1 MEIDPSDFYK
11 LNVIDTCA
19 VWNVLSSRIL
29 FQTAVSSSCVFSCTA
44 FIAYECLLKPRKTVT
59 SADEQLQKRLQIEQR
74 NGRFQVYHLDVE
86 ELLEVGNPKKRKNLG
101 KGELSSIAF
110 AKRTRQAFLTDDRG
124 ARKLA
129 EQVMPEKMVQ
139 TTPHLFGWLYFSQRL
154 GDGDK
159 KGIISE
165 HECVARP
172 LRPHFE
178 KMYQRALYYRL
189 QANMAKNLVEDIP
202 PEMPIISSTKKMILP

>member
-1 MEIDPSDFYK
+1 MATIDPSDFYK
-11 LNVIDTCA
+11 LNVVDTCA
-19 VWNVLSSRIL
+19 VWNALSSKL
-29 FQTAVSSSCVFSCTA
+29 LLQTAVSSGCVFSCTA
-44 FIAYECLLKPRKTVT
+44 FTAYECLLKPRKTVT
-59 SADEQLQKRLQIEQR
+59 PEDEELQKRLRIEQR
-74 NGRFQVYHLDVE
+74 NGHFQVYHLDVE
-86 ELLEVGNPKKRKNLG
+86 DLLEVEILEKRKNLG

-129 EQVMPEKMVQ
+129 QLVMSEKLVQ

-159 KGIISE
+159 EGIINE
-165 HECVARP
+165 HERVARP

-178 KMYQRALYYRL
+178 EMYQRALYYRL
-189 QANMAKNLVEDIP
+189 QANKAKNLVEDIP
-202 PEMPIISSTKKMILP
+202 SEAPIISST